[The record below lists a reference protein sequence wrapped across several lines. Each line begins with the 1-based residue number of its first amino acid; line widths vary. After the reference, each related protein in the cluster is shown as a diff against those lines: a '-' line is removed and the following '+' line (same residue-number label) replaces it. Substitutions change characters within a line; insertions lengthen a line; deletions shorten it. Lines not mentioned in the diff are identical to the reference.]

1 MTNVAQGF
9 DYVVVGGGTAGC
21 TLAARLSEDS
31 RRTVCLLEAGGGGR
45 NVLVNVPGAIVM
57 AQRSAALNWR
67 FQTVPQPQL
76 DGRRISVPRGR
87 GLGGSALINGMVYF
101 RGNPRDYDAWAAAG
115 ATGWSYKE
123 VLPYFR
129 KSENNEN
136 FGPSVYHGR
145 GGPMNVRKV
154 TRPNP
159 LNFSFFDA
167 LAGLGYAYR
176 DDLNGADSEG
186 MGLRQLS
193 IRGGTRETTA
203 NAMLQPALGR
213 PNLAVLTGTQ
223 VTRIALDGRRAVAV
237 EARTAGGNLI
247 VKAHREIVLAAG
259 AIQSPQLLMLS
270 GIGDGEHLATLGVT
284 VRHDLPGVGRN
295 LHDHLASPVHMRT
308 QNPVSY
314 GVSLRAMPRNLWNVS
329 EYLLFR
335 RGPFANNV
343 FESAAFVKSNPG
355 VDKPDIQLVFQPAK
369 RPAPSFPYPLGHG
382 FAISPVG
389 LYPRSRGRVTL
400 ASPDPF
406 DAPRIDPNLLSAPDD
421 LAPLII
427 GIRLARKIFAST
439 AFAKYRAQESSPGSA
454 AISDAELTAYVRAE
468 AYTVHHP
475 VSTCRMGSDAAAV
488 VDPQLRVVG
497 LDSLR
502 IADASVF
509 PSIIGGNTN
518 AAVVMIAEK
527 ACDMILGRPPL
538 EPESFEVSD
547 TPINGTR
554 HDPNT
559 QCRGTYRDR
568 TSL

>member
-1 MTNVAQGF
+1 MAEVAQGF

-21 TLAARLSEDS
+21 ALAARLSEDS
-31 RRTVCLLEAGGGGR
+31 RRSVCLLEAGGSGR
-45 NVLVNVPGAIVM
+45 SVFIKVPGTLVM
-57 AQRSAALNWR
+57 AQRSASLNWR
-67 FQTVPQPQL
+67 FQSVPQPQL
-76 DGRRISVPRGR
+76 NGRRISVPRGR

-115 ATGWSYKE
+115 ATGWSYRE
-123 VLPYFR
+123 ILPYFR
-129 KSENNEN
+129 KSEHNEN
-136 FGPSVYHGR
+136 FSHSPFHGR
-145 GGPMNVRKV
+145 GGPMNVRSV
-154 TRPNP
+154 TRPNS
-159 LNFSFFDA
+159 LNFSFFNA
-167 LAGLGYAYR
+167 LSGLGYSYR

-203 NAMLQPALGR
+203 SALLQPALGR

-223 VTRIALDGRRAVAV
+223 ATRIVLDGRRAVAI
-237 EARTAGGNLI
+237 EARSAGGGLT

-270 GIGDGEHLATLGVT
+270 GIGDGEHLAALGLA
-284 VRHDLPGVGRN
+284 VRHVLPGVGRN

-308 QNPVSY
+308 QRPVSY
-314 GVSLRAMPRNLWNVS
+314 GVSLRAAPRNLWNVA

-335 RGPFANNV
+335 RGPLANNV
-343 FESAAFVKSNPG
+343 FESAAFVKSVPG
-355 VDKPDIQLVFQPAK
+355 LDKPDLQLVFQPAK
-369 RPAPSFPYPLGHG
+369 RPGPLFPYPVGHG

-406 DAPRIDPNLLSAPDD
+406 AAPLIDPNLLSAPED
-421 LAPLII
+421 LPPLIN
-427 GIRLARKIFAST
+427 GIRLARKIFGSS
-439 AFAKYRAQESSPGSA
+439 AFASYRAQETSPGSGA
-454 AISDAELTAYVRAE
+454 VSDAELTAYVRAE

-488 VDPQLRVVG
+488 VDPELRVIG
-497 LDSLR
+497 LDNLR
-502 IADASVF
+502 VADASVF

-527 ACDMILGRPPL
+527 ACDMMLGRPPL
-538 EPESFEVSD
+538 APETFEASG
-547 TPINGTR
+547 TP
-554 HDPNT
+554 
-559 QCRGTYRDR
+559 
-568 TSL
+568 

>member
-1 MTNVAQGF
+1 MAEIAQGF

-21 TLAARLSEDS
+21 ALAARLSEDS
-31 RRTVCLLEAGGGGR
+31 RRTVCLLEAGGFGR
-45 NVLVNVPGAIVM
+45 NVFANVPGTIVM

-76 DGRRISVPRGR
+76 NGRRISVPRGR

-115 ATGWSYKE
+115 ATGWSYPE
-123 VLPYFR
+123 ILPYFR
-129 KSENNEN
+129 KSEHNEN
-136 FGPSVYHGR
+136 FGPNVYHGR
-145 GGPMNVRKV
+145 SGPMNVRSV

-159 LNFSFFDA
+159 LNFCFFEA
-167 LAGLGYAYR
+167 LAGLGYSYR
-176 DDLNGADSEG
+176 EDLNGADSEG

-193 IRGGTRETTA
+193 IRGGRRETTA
-203 NAMLQPALGR
+203 NALLQPALGR

-223 VTRIALDGRRAVAV
+223 ATCIALDGRRAVAV
-237 EARTAGGNLI
+237 EARSSSGSLI

-270 GIGDGEHLATLGVT
+270 GIGDGEHLAALGLT
-284 VRHDLPGVGRN
+284 VRHDLPAVGRN
-295 LHDHLASPVHMRT
+295 LHDHLASPVHMRMLH
-308 QNPVSY
+308 PESY
-314 GVSLRAMPRNLWNVS
+314 GVSLRAMPRNLWNVA

-335 RGPFANNV
+335 RGPLANNV
-343 FESAAFVKSNPG
+343 FESAAFVKSIPG
-355 VDKPDIQLVFQPAK
+355 LDKPDVQLVFQPAK
-369 RPAPSFPYPLGHG
+369 RPGPSFPYPVGHG

-389 LYPRSRGRVTL
+389 LYPRSRGRLTL

-406 DAPRIDPNLLSAPDD
+406 EPPRIDPNLLSEPED
-421 LAPLII
+421 LSPLIN
-427 GIRLARKIFAST
+427 GIRLARKILAST
-439 AFAKYRAQESSPGSA
+439 AFAKYRAEETSPGSA
-454 AISDAELTAYVRAE
+454 AVSDAELAAYIRAE

-497 LDSLR
+497 LDNLR
-502 IADASVF
+502 VADASVF

-538 EPESFEVSD
+538 APETFAGSSS
-547 TPINGTR
+547 PINT
-554 HDPNT
+554 
-559 QCRGTYRDR
+559 
-568 TSL
+568 